1 MRRMRAGYR
10 YTAWAVHFPAGV
22 FLLLGE
28 GDGPWSCFT
37 TFCLTALAAD
47 DKSQVAQVD
56 VSAFT
61 GTTEDLTKQTI
72 QEWDL
77 SGEEPYSEREMFIYY
92 CYSLQFVVAL
102 CNGRNS
108 LARDQILAASRWAV
122 LPRIVWDNLF
132 DLPTI
137 PHLKAAV
144 ASLQRSLSSLLL
156 APLPPGSTAWAW
168 SSTRCGLPWPMSAC
182 PPPCAASWC
191 RWAWGEVAPRLA
203 RLGFLWHTAEI
214 AQAVPSGEGQ
224 KVSVAALHN

>member
-1 MRRMRAGYR
+1 M
-10 YTAWAVHFPAGV
+10 
-22 FLLLGE
+22 L
-28 GDGPWSCFT
+28 CFA
-37 TFCLTALAAD
+37 ALAAD

-122 LPRIVWDNLF
+122 LPGIL
-132 DLPTI
+132 
-137 PHLKAAV
+137 
-144 ASLQRSLSSLLL
+144 
-156 APLPPGSTAWAW
+156 
-168 SSTRCGLPWPMSAC
+168 
-182 PPPCAASWC
+182 
-191 RWAWGEVAPRLA
+191 
-203 RLGFLWHTAEI
+203 
-214 AQAVPSGEGQ
+214 
-224 KVSVAALHN
+224 